1 MLGGYY
7 LRLATASLRHKP
19 VLVAMMV
26 LALAFGVA
34 MSMSAYTI
42 LHTMARD
49 PIPTKSSQVFGIQI
63 DNGGP
68 RSRKPGDDEPQV
80 QMTWRDASALLGMHR
95 ASREAAMFQVGL
107 SVKVQGAQGR
117 AAPVA
122 GRATSAPFFGMFEVP
137 MRYGRGWTEGEETD
151 RARVVVISP
160 ALNDRLFGGG
170 DSTGRTLEINGDA
183 WRVVGVTGAW
193 DPRPRFYDVSGGQ
206 AFDEGEDAYIP
217 LQTAIGLQMSTQGYE
232 YCDVGP
238 RGESYASLLASECG
252 WLQYWAELP
261 TAAAAKRYTDGLI
274 AYAEGQRAS
283 GRFGWPAN
291 VRVRDVRD
299 WLVARKVVSDDARLS
314 VIVAFGF
321 LGICIVCALAL
332 MLARSLERSGEYSL
346 RRALGATRRT
356 VFFQAATEAG
366 LIGSAAGVLG
376 IAFTLGAL
384 AMMRSLFPGDLAR
397 IAWIDGPLLA
407 GTVLLAAASAI
418 IAGIYPAWLAMR
430 TVPALQLKG
439 GL

>member
-7 LRLATASLRHKP
+7 VRLAMTSMRHKP

-34 MSMSAYTI
+34 MSMSAFTI

-49 PIPTKSSQVFGIQI
+49 PIPEKSSQLYAVQI

-68 RSRKPGDDEPQV
+68 RSRKPGDNEPPAQV
-80 QMTWRDASALLGMHR
+80 TWRDASAWLSMHR
-95 ASREAAMFQVGL
+95 ATREAAMLQVGL
-107 SVKVQGAQGR
+107 TLKVGSEAGKGTH
-117 AAPVA
+117 VA
-122 GRATSAPFFGMFEVP
+122 GRATSAPFFTMFDVP
-137 MRYGRGWTEGEETD
+137 LRYGRGWTDAEEGD
-151 RARVVVISP
+151 RARVAVISS
-160 ALNDRLFGGG
+160 ALNDRVFGGEN
-170 DSTGRTLEINGDA
+170 SVGRTLLLNGDA
-183 WRVVGVTGAW
+183 WRVIGVAGPW
-193 DPRPRFYDVSGGQ
+193 DPRPRFFDVAGGQ
-206 AFDEGEDAYIP
+206 AFDEGEDVYLP
-217 LQTAIGLQMSTQGYE
+217 LQTAVGLEMETMGYE
-232 YCDVGP
+232 YCDAGP
-238 RGESYASLLASECG
+238 RGDTYADLLASECV

-261 TAAAAKRYTDGLI
+261 STADARHYAEGLTT
-274 AYAEGQRAS
+274 YAEGQRTA

-291 VRVRDVRD
+291 IRLSNVRD

-321 LGICIVCALAL
+321 LAICIVCALAL

-356 VFFQAATEAG
+356 VFLQAATEAG

-384 AMMRSLFPGDLAR
+384 NLMRDLFPGDLAR
-397 IAWIDGPLLA
+397 IAVIDGPLLA
-407 GTVLLAAASAI
+407 GTVALAAASAVV
-418 IAGIYPAWLAMR
+418 AGIYPAWLAMR
-430 TVPALQLKG
+430 TAPGLQLKG